1 MRRKLLGLFTVLCML
16 TALVVPVSVSA
27 ASAGDTFTAGDF
39 TYTVLTDTSTV
50 KLTSIAAAS
59 LSGAVTIPSTVSD
72 GSASYTVTQLGD
84 AFKCTTAAL
93 EAKTVGMTSL
103 TLPDTITKF
112 TGTAQFYACK
122 GLTSIHLPSAL
133 TGDGT
138 GTGYLTT
145 SFRYCNNLA
154 SVEIPSGITKL
165 YGTFRN
171 SAVRTVTL
179 KSTSQADFFGSSG
192 TVDARAWTDGTT
204 GITIRYPSTGTA
216 PTRTGTSFTATV
228 QQYTVAG
235 ATFTSG
241 DFTYTVN
248 AGSSTVTLTSIA
260 AASLSG
266 AVTVPSTVT
275 YSATTYTVTQL
286 GDAFKNQGAKTSGI
300 TSITLPD
307 TITKFTGTA
316 QFYGCSGLTSI
327 HLPSALTGD
336 NTGTG
341 FLTSTFMYC
350 SSLASVEIPS
360 GITKFY
366 GTFRNSA
373 VRTVTLTSTS
383 QADFYAGSGTTAA
396 RAWTDGIT
404 GIKIYYPYGGTAP
417 TRITGSFTATA
428 ETYGGSA
435 PSAFEYGD
443 FAYSVVTDTTDIKVT
458 GFAAGAD
465 PTGAK
470 TIPATVTY
478 DDVEYTVIT
487 VSGSAFQNQTG
498 ITSITLPNTVTTIGN
513 SAFKGCTGLTSF
525 NMPDSVTR
533 IGSNV
538 FMDCSNLAS
547 VHLSS
552 NLERDTNGNR
562 QLIGTFKN
570 CTALTTVR
578 VPAGMDTLAN
588 TFNGSGVTNI
598 ILMRVGSTQ
607 FPGST
612 YVPVDDFSTVKVY
625 VIEGGAVGGTS
636 ASSIVAS
643 NKFVHDG
650 QMYYKATGDDTAT
663 AMGPLPDVT
672 LTGAVTIPSKIG
684 NYTINRINDQAFAT
698 YLNQH
703 CEYITSMTVPD
714 TVTAIGINVF
724 YGESALESITLSKN
738 LTGTLHGTFYGC
750 TSLTSITI
758 PEGIDTLHMT
768 FNGCSALTTVKL
780 PSTITTIRKRAFYG
794 CSSLAGLA
802 IPDTVTS
809 VTDYGDT
816 TGTVFP
822 NTGFLLTVMNPST
835 AYDYARSYS
844 IPYVVAGYFIMDGT
858 AITGTNFRISGNFE
872 IPNTVT
878 EIRTNAFAGQDG
890 LAVLTVPNSVTTIAA
905 DAFDGATSEDFAVLL
920 KSTSPV
926 YSTIK
931 GRTTS
936 MIVEDATTG
945 IQYKRAKNAS
955 SFTAYGVADGSS
967 VSGALNISTYDG
979 TNITAVGE
987 RAFENQT
994 GITSLTI
1001 GNTVTSLGDYAFA
1014 GCTGLVSADLT
1025 DNITG
1030 EMIGTFSGCTAL
1042 TNADIPSGVTLLK
1055 ETYVGTAIKK
1065 AVIPSGVESLL
1076 DDTFASCN
1084 NLKTVVIP
1092 ASVTDIAGW
1101 VGFKNETREDAEYVA
1116 PASGKTWTNNPLRN
1130 ANNADL
1136 AVVAPQGSA
1145 GERFAYASGIKYI
1158 DAANGSVYVSIPKF
1172 NADAKTLS
1180 LSARSLGTDDEFT
1193 VFAAMYDGDEL
1204 VRLEKADVTA
1214 ENSVVNISST
1224 LTSYEDGM
1232 NIRVFA
1238 WDGTTM
1244 IPVHDPIDVSEP
1256 NPLKILVLGNSI
1268 SLHGSSSGVGWFAP
1282 DGQGMAATSLDK
1294 DFAHVTL
1301 SKAQQENPN
1310 VEMKI
1315 TSGWSLEANFDQW
1328 ETLIPSEYQT
1338 SVDYGADIIIVE
1350 IGENI
1355 NNNENEGSLGGNFD
1369 NPNLFTQTDCENIVN
1384 AFRKNDSV
1392 PVILL
1397 TSMMSNKTWVV
1408 NSKGNAASDNDGWY
1422 YVNFSNTADYPTPF
1436 AEGKNKCY
1444 YLTDNQIEEGIENG
1458 TFHDGVAI
1466 GSGVYVHPGNN
1477 GMRAMANAIWMYL
1490 EKIINDLSY

>member
-1 MRRKLLGLFTVLCML
+1 MRKKILGL
-16 TALVVPVSVSA
+16 LVVFSMISALLPVSVSA
-27 ASAGDTFTAGDF
+27 RLAKDATFDDGTF
-39 TYTVLTDTSTV
+39 QYKVLADTSTV
-50 KLTSIAAAS
+50 VVTKNLIAAS
-59 LSGAVTIPSTVSD
+59 LSGAVVVPGTVTYGGD
-72 GSASYTVTQLGD
+72 TYTVTRLGGVFSQGSYANNSND
-84 AFKCTTAAL
+84 KIK
-93 EAKTVGMTSL
+93 EITSI
-103 TLPDTITKF
+103 TLPDSITMF
-112 TGTAQFYACK
+112 TGVNTFYGCT
-122 GLTSIHLPSAL
+122 GLTSIHLPANL
-133 TGDGT
+133 EGDEGQT
-138 GTGYLTT
+138 NGRLRG
-145 SFRYCNNLA
+145 SFKYCPNLEY
-154 SVEIPSGITKL
+154 VEIPAGITKL
-165 YGTFRN
+165 YGTFQN
-171 SAVRTVTL
+171 SGVRTVKL
-179 KSTSQADFFGSSG
+179 LGTSETDFYESSDTAG
-192 TVDARAWTDGTT
+192 ARAWSNGTT
-204 GITIRYPSTGTA
+204 GITIRYPYNGTA
-216 PTRTGTSFTATV
+216 PTR
-228 QQYTVAG
+228 Y
-235 ATFTSG
+235 
-241 DFTYTVN
+241 N
-248 AGSSTVTLTSIA
+248 GSNFS
-260 AASLSG
+260 
-266 AVTVPSTVT
+266 
-275 YSATTYTVTQL
+275 
-286 GDAFKNQGAKTSGI
+286 
-300 TSITLPD
+300 
-307 TITKFTGTA
+307 
-316 QFYGCSGLTSI
+316 
-327 HLPSALTGD
+327 
-336 NTGTG
+336 
-341 FLTSTFMYC
+341 
-350 SSLASVEIPS
+350 
-360 GITKFY
+360 
-366 GTFRNSA
+366 
-373 VRTVTLTSTS
+373 
-383 QADFYAGSGTTAA
+383 
-396 RAWTDGIT
+396 
-404 GIKIYYPYGGTAP
+404 
-417 TRITGSFTATA
+417 ATA
-428 ETYGGSA
+428 ETYGGVS
-435 PSAFEYGD
+435 PTPNAFEVGE
-443 FAYSVVTDTTDIKVT
+443 FAYSVYTSTTNVRVT
-458 GFAAGAD
+458 GFSTSSD
-465 PTGAK
+465 QTGEK
-470 TIPATVTY
+470 TVPATVTY
-478 DDVEYTVIT
+478 NDVTYDVIT
-487 VSGSAFQNQTG
+487 IGGNAFLNKTG
-498 ITSITLPNTVTTIGN
+498 LTSITLPDSVTTIAVN
-513 SAFKGCTGLTSF
+513 AFKGCTGLTTF
-525 NMPDSVTR
+525 DMPDTVTML
-533 IGSNV
+533 GNDA
-538 FMDCSNLAS
+538 FMGCTGLTSI
-547 VHLSS
+547 HLSD
-552 NLERDTNGNR
+552 NLEFNDSGHTTY
-562 QLIGTFKN
+562 QLNGTFKN
-570 CTALTTVR
+570 CTSLATVR
-578 VPAGMDTLAN
+578 VPAGIKTLAN

-598 ILMRVGSTQ
+598 ILTRTSTSTE
-607 FPGST
+607 FAGST
-612 YVPVDDFSTVKVY
+612 YVPVDDYSAVKIY
-625 VIEGGAVGGTS
+625 IPNGGKIGGSSFQNNLNNADQAKTYIHDEG
-636 ASSIVAS
+636 
-643 NKFVHDG
+643 
-650 QMYYKATGDDTAT
+650 MYYKATGDDTAK

-672 LTGAVTIPSKIG
+672 LTGAVTIPSKVG
-684 NYTINRINDQAFAT
+684 NYTINGINDQAFAT

-714 TVTAIGINVF
+714 TVTSMGINVF

-738 LTGTLHGTFYGC
+738 LTGTLHGTFNGC

-794 CSSLAGLA
+794 CSSLTGLA

-809 VTDYGDT
+809 LSDYGEDA
-816 TGTVFP
+816 GTLFP
-822 NTGFLLTVMNPST
+822 HTCTLTVMNPS
-835 AYDYARSYS
+835 AARIYAISNS
-844 IPYVVAGYFIMDGT
+844 IPYIVKGIFELSGT

-1130 ANNADL
+1130 ANDADL
-1136 AVVAPQGSA
+1136 AVVAQQGSA

-1282 DGQGMAATSLDK
+1282 EGQGMAATSLDK